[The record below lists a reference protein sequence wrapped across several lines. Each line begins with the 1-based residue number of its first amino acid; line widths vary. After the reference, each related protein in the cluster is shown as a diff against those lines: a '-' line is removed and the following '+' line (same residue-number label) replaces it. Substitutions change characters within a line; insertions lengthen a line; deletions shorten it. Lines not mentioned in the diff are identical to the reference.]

1 MHSFSRHMI
10 AAATLVVL
18 GSTSAH
24 AAGFKAG
31 EWDLSVGGF
40 INAFYTHTSCS
51 GSSAITG
58 LALGS
63 SALGCGGKDS
73 STTIGNGLL
82 PNGLVT
88 TAKTHEG
95 DWDLSATMMIGSAV
109 ASDSAIGNNNNVDV
123 RQGFMTF
130 GKKDFGTVK
139 LGRDYGSFGL
149 NAVLGDMTLI
159 GVGAPVNA
167 TQANRVSLGH
177 IGAGYTYPGHYGQI
191 TYTAPAA
198 GDVTVSA
205 GLYSPINGSATATA
219 QSQPQLQAQVKWS
232 AGGAAAWLGAKTQ
245 SFKASPDF
253 TMSGVEVGGSLTLG
267 GLGLLANLQSGKAL
281 GVLADADSGN
291 VDQTN
296 ALIQATYAVTG
307 STKAGLSVGQSK
319 LKNAVG
325 AGLESNSSLTLGVY
339 HNLTKS
345 LTLTGEVSQTKS
357 RSASGLEAKLDGVAV
372 GGVLFF

>member
-1 MHSFSRHMI
+1 MI

-24 AAGFKAG
+24 AAAFKAG

-63 SALGCGGKDS
+63 KGLGCGGNDS

-82 PNGLVT
+82 PNALVT

-95 DWDLSATMMIGSAV
+95 DWDLGATLMIGAAV

-123 RQGFMTF
+123 RQGFLTF
-130 GKKDFGTVK
+130 GNTGFGTVK

-177 IGAGYTYPGHYGQI
+177 IGAGYTYPGNYGQI

-198 GDVTVSA
+198 GGVTVSA
-205 GLYSPINGSATATA
+205 GLYSPVGNALSVGGAATATA
-219 QSQPQLQAQVKWS
+219 KDAPQVQAQLQWT
-232 AGGAAAWLGAKTQ
+232 GGATSVWVGAKQQAFKAASGDFSMSGFEVGAKT
-245 SFKASPDF
+245 
-253 TMSGVEVGGSLTLG
+253 TLG

-307 STKAGLSVGQSK
+307 STKAGVSVGQTK
-319 LKNAVG
+319 LKNTVG

-357 RSASGLEAKLDGVAV
+357 RSANGLEAKLDGVAV